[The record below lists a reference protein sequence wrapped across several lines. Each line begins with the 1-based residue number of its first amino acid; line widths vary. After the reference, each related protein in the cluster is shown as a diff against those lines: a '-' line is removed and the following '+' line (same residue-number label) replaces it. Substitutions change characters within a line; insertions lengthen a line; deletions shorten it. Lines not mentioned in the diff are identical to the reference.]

1 MSTSPEQALPL
12 QHDLRNGT
20 CSERRDTNPSE
31 LSQPAPHLQ
40 ALGFYYDLL
49 FRNNSIEHRAS
60 LAEVHESQHLI
71 SILISSGEGERW
83 ELSQTLQSFTLEVKQ
98 APGETDS
105 SPLIPH
111 QWLHLFTAALV
122 LPAVGAR
129 KWPGMPQES
138 QVLQQLPS
146 GTGKVNSTKNKKAN
160 WRP

>member
-122 LPAVGAR
+122 PSCSGGKEMAR
-129 KWPGMPQES
+129 NA
-138 QVLQQLPS
+138 
-146 GTGKVNSTKNKKAN
+146 TGKPGASAAPI
-160 WRP
+160 RDR